1 MFTAPELLELR
12 AQFPILESKVHGKP
26 LVYLDNA
33 ASTHKPERVLE
44 AMNAYYRTA
53 HSNVHRGVHQ
63 LSQKATDAFEQ
74 AREEVRSHLNA
85 SDTSEIIFTKGCT
98 DALNTVASGYA
109 ELLQPGDEVL
119 VSTLEHH
126 SNIVPWQMACKRS
139 GAVLKVIP
147 INDAGELL
155 WDANLLSPKTRM
167 VAVNHISNALG
178 TINPIEQIVRDC
190 RTQNTAVLVDGAQSG
205 PHLSIDVQALDV
217 DFYTLSGH
225 KIYGPTGIGVLYGK
239 RARLDALPPYQGGGD
254 MIKTVRF
261 EETTYAEP
269 PFKFEAGTPN
279 MAGAIGLAE
288 ALRFVRQ
295 VGLERI
301 QAHETALLAQAT
313 EALAQMPE
321 LRLIGTAARKAS
333 VLSFLIEGAH
343 PYDVG
348 VLLDHQGIA
357 VRTGH
362 HCTQPLMERLGIPG
376 TARASFAL
384 YNTPEEVEV
393 LVQAV
398 QKAAQMLYEPTRA

>member
-1 MFTAPELLELR
+1 MFSASELLELR
-12 AQFPILESKVHGKP
+12 AQFPILESTVHGKT

-33 ASTHKPERVLE
+33 ASTHKPDRVLE
-44 AMNAYYRTA
+44 SMNAYYRTT

-63 LSQKATDAFEQ
+63 LSQKATEAFEQ
-74 AREEVRSHLNA
+74 AREEVRLHLNA
-85 SDTSEIIFTKGCT
+85 SDASEIIFTKGCT
-98 DALNTVASGYA
+98 DAINTVASGYA
-109 ELLQPGDEVL
+109 ELLRAGDEVL

-126 SNIVPWQMACKRS
+126 SNIVPWQMACRRS
-139 GAVLKVIP
+139 GAVLRVIP
-147 INDAGELL
+147 INDSGELL
-155 WDANLLSPKTRM
+155 WDVALLSPRTRL

-190 RTQNTAVLVDGAQSG
+190 HAQHTAVLVDGAQSG

-239 RARLDALPPYQGGGD
+239 RALLDALPPYQGGGD

-261 EETTYAEP
+261 EETTYADP

-288 ALRFVRQ
+288 ALRFVRD
-295 VGLERI
+295 VGLKRI
-301 QAHETALLAQAT
+301 QEHETALLTQASA
-313 EALAQMPE
+313 ELAGMSE
-321 LRLIGTAARKAS
+321 LRLVGTAQRKAS

-343 PYDVG
+343 PYDIG
-348 VLLDHQGIA
+348 VLLDHMGIA

-384 YNTPEEVEV
+384 YNTPVEVEAF
-393 LVQAV
+393 VQAV
-398 QKAAQMLYEPTRA
+398 RKATSMLYEPTQA